1 MAHTMAI
8 EEEDVMAIEM
18 VIIEVMEVIITMG
31 KPIEVIE
38 MVVVEENQEIRNVR
52 CIINEVKIVILVE

>member
-18 VIIEVMEVIITMG
+18 VIIGDMEVIITMG

-52 CIINEVKIVILVE
+52 CIINEVKIG